1 MAKSCFNCLRLETC
15 RLRDLIKNPNIK
27 TCNYAKE
34 GCIHYRGEVEGKND
48 KERVLN
54 LLKKNGMCSMS
65 FVMQKIEQ
73 EEKQVIYNAV
83 NNLIKRGVNIK
94 KSFSGGEMV
103 FELK

>member
-1 MAKSCFNCLRLETC
+1 
-15 RLRDLIKNPNIK
+15 
-27 TCNYAKE
+27 
-34 GCIHYRGEVEGKND
+34 
-48 KERVLN
+48 
-54 LLKKNGMCSMS
+54 MS